1 MNSVKSADGTKIAF
15 DRTGTGPAVI
25 VVVGAFCDRQS
36 KKDLSAGLAD
46 RFTVYEY
53 DRRGRGDSG
62 PLTDDS
68 VEREIEDFA
77 ALVEETGQTPCIF
90 GDSSG
95 GAIAIEAA
103 AAGIGVRKI
112 AVYEVPFTKGP
123 TLTFA
128 DELSHLVSSGDP
140 GEAAARFLEL
150 MGTPAH
156 VVEGMKQGPY
166 WSHMEAF
173 AATLPIDVRLCNN
186 GQVPQDRLAKLTV
199 PLLAM
204 AGSAGP
210 WAVGV
215 ANATAAAAPQGEVRV
230 LEGYGHDVPEDALVP
245 VLKSFFD

>member
-1 MNSVKSADGTKIAF
+1 MNSISSADGTSIAF
-15 DRTGTGPAVI
+15 DRTGSGPAVI

-36 KKDLSAGLAD
+36 KKKLCAGLAG

-62 PLTDDS
+62 PITDDS
-68 VEREIEDFA
+68 VEREFEDFA
-77 ALVEETGQTPCIF
+77 AIAAQTGETPFIF
-90 GDSSG
+90 GESPG

-112 AVYEVPFTKGP
+112 AVYEVPFTQGP
-123 TLTFA
+123 TLAFA
-128 DELSHLVSSGDP
+128 DELSNLVSSGDP
-140 GEAAARFLEL
+140 GEAAARFLKL
-150 MGTPAH
+150 VGTPAE
-156 VVEGMKQGPY
+156 VVEGMKLGPY

-173 AATLPIDVRLCNN
+173 ASTLPIDVRLCNN
-186 GQVPQDRLAKLTV
+186 GQVPQDRLAKITA

-215 ANATAAAAPQGEVRV
+215 ANAIAAAAPYGEVRI
-230 LEGYGHDVPEDALVP
+230 LEGYGHDVPEDVLVEE
-245 VLKSFFD
+245 LKSFFD